1 MTKKLNNNDLI
12 EFEKDIKQIYE
23 KGLIKAPIHLSGNNE
38 KQLIKIFKNIKTT
51 DWVFSTWR
59 NHYHALLHG
68 INASWLKNQIIK
80 GKSMSINSLKKK
92 FYSSAIVGGILPIA
106 RGVSMGLKRKKSKN
120 KVWVFIGDMTYETG
134 TFHETY
140 KYAKNH
146 KLPH

>member
-106 RGVSMGLKRKKSKN
+106 LGVSMGLKRKKSKN
-120 KVWVFIGDMTYETG
+120 KVWVFYWRYD
-134 TFHETY
+134 
-140 KYAKNH
+140 
-146 KLPH
+146 L